1 MGDPATSLNSPNSIV
16 LTEKLAAKY
25 FGEKNPIGK
34 TITLENKYQFM
45 VTGVMKNLPKNSEF
59 VFEGVLPYSF
69 LKEIGAS
76 DNYWGNNSIFTYFIL
91 ERGAD
96 LKAINKKLTEIL
108 VENNPQTT
116 TKIVLFPLLDIHL
129 HATWGYGDGKGAIIV
144 VYIFTL
150 IAILVLLIACINFI
164 NLSTAKASSRSKE
177 IGIKKVAGAA
187 RISIIVQFMLESL
200 LLVALAMV
208 LALIL
213 VGLSIGL
220 FNNVSGKRFT
230 LADLFQA
237 KFVISYI
244 VIGLLAAII
253 SGIYPALFLSSF
265 KPVKVL
271 KGASATGKG
280 NGRLRQT
287 LVVVQFSLS
296 ILIAIISHLHVHAA
310 EIPAEKGSGFC
321 EG

>member
-1 MGDPATSLNSPNSIV
+1 MR
-16 LTEKLAAKY
+16 LTRNLLI
-25 FGEKNPIGK
+25 FWSK
-34 TITLENKYQFM
+34 TIHR
-45 VTGVMKNLPKNSEF
+45 S
-59 VFEGVLPYSF
+59 
-69 LKEIGAS
+69 
-76 DNYWGNNSIFTYFIL
+76 
-91 ERGAD
+91 
-96 LKAINKKLTEIL
+96 
-108 VENNPQTT
+108 T

-150 IAILVLLIACINFI
+150 IAIFVLLIACINFI

-230 LADLFQA
+230 LIDLFQV

-244 VIGLLAAII
+244 FIGIVAAII
-253 SGIYPALFLSSF
+253 SGIYPAFFLSSF

-271 KGASATGKG
+271 KGVASAGKG
-280 NGRLRQT
+280 QWKTKTR
-287 LVVVQFSLS
+287 VWLS
-296 ILIAIISHLHVHAA
+296 YNSPFDSDCHLSHLHVFAA
-310 EIPAEKGSGFC
+310 EIPAGKGSGFF
-321 EG
+321 ERII